1 MLSVRYQESRLYEIK
16 WKRCYGTQTV
26 PMEVQTC
33 EKDERKLDT
42 QNHGR
47 IEAHWYGKKEFSWQQ
62 IRKKYVRKTESV
74 DKLVSHVVTIAEGSK
89 DEPTLKLA
97 DKKCFDF
104 LGQNR
109 LLEE

>member
-1 MLSVRYQESRLYEIK
+1 MAANT
-16 WKRCYGTQTV
+16 G
-26 PMEVQTC
+26 
-33 EKDERKLDT
+33 
-42 QNHGR
+42 
-47 IEAHWYGKKEFSWQQ
+47 
-62 IRKKYVRKTESV
+62 KYVRKTESV

-97 DKKCFDF
+97 YKKCFDF

>member
-1 MLSVRYQESRLYEIK
+1 
-16 WKRCYGTQTV
+16 
-26 PMEVQTC
+26 MEVQTC
-33 EKDERKLDT
+33 ETDERKLDT
-42 QNHGR
+42 QNHGG
-47 IEAHWYGKKEFSWQQ
+47 IKADQYGKRVSMAANTG
-62 IRKKYVRKTESV
+62 KYVRKTESV

-97 DKKCFDF
+97 YKKCFDF